1 MQSQLNTL
9 RRQLSIYDPPE
20 RETVLVDTPSKLEQN
35 IGVARRMVTGTYR
48 DAYAQVQGVVSK
60 WIGVERAVESTS
72 LLLAPFVLTY
82 NIP

>member
-1 MQSQLNTL
+1 MLH
-9 RRQLSIYDPPE
+9 RQLSIYDLPE

-72 LLLAPFVLTY
+72 LPLMRDMYRSFLHIIFDDH
-82 NIP
+82 